1 MLKRLFKFIQK
12 MIVSAFILYSYN
24 VIASPLNLIV
34 PINLFT
40 ILILTILGLP
50 ALFGLIIIL
59 LFAY

>member
-1 MLKRLFKFIQK
+1 MLKKIFKFIQK